1 MTVYSTKIAA
11 NKSDKAVFT
20 NPLTDTEYKRGELNV
35 KVDQKEIVGDKA
47 QAVVKKQTDYII
59 NTTPLEGTVLR
70 QDARTQRRGAFDG
83 RRRQGP
89 PHRPR
94 ERDLVDVK
102 SWIDLIRYTFQGE
115 KCPCQ

>member
-59 NTTPLEGTVLR
+59 NTTHPDFPAILDPTHIAIGPFVSALDDNLFIDTVLLFHT
-70 QDARTQRRGAFDG
+70 DSMK
-83 RRRQGP
+83 
-89 PHRPR
+89 
-94 ERDLVDVK
+94 L
-102 SWIDLIRYTFQGE
+102 
-115 KCPCQ
+115 